1 MNKSSIHAQQ
11 VLSTC
16 HNEAFVNPKKTD
28 SIMLTIESQINLCDF
43 FSYTLYI
50 YKVKEKRVFEQVFT
64 LTNTRLFFLSLC
76 FYSLKGL
83 FY

>member
-16 HNEAFVNPKKTD
+16 HNAAFVNPKKTD
-28 SIMLTIESQINLCDF
+28 SLMLTIESQINLCDF

-50 YKVKEKRVFEQVFT
+50 YKVKEKRAFDLQEQDKRSFVF
-64 LTNTRLFFLSLC
+64 LFVWLNHCSDCL
-76 FYSLKGL
+76 Y
-83 FY
+83 